1 MPILFQFVQYYSLIF
16 SIFVCIYDSEDHF
29 YHWIPV
35 EVPISGLL
43 IEHGPISYK
52 DPSTGLVNVSIET
65 GTHVNW
71 TCYVNGNAT
80 EICSNIDLNWENQ
93 GGEYLLIH
101 YFCAHDILGIVYF
114 DFVDYKVTGYHDITI
129 EAVNHVTGSTV
140 SDTVTVDVLYMI
152 VNPVIDITTPTWDD
166 FLVHPG
172 DVIRFDVSVDFAS
185 RVDVRLLCSDGQNV
199 SITFLLC
206 DLYPDVIF

>member
-1 MPILFQFVQYYSLIF
+1 MRKMQIMNSVAAHHYIDIVLKITLSKHDTLNLF
-16 SIFVCIYDSEDHF
+16 
-29 YHWIPV
+29 
-35 EVPISGLL
+35 
-43 IEHGPISYK
+43 
-52 DPSTGLVNVSIET
+52 
-65 GTHVNW
+65 
-71 TCYVNGNAT
+71 
-80 EICSNIDLNWENQ
+80 
-93 GGEYLLIH
+93 IH
-101 YFCAHDILGIVYF
+101 YFYAHDILGIVYF

-140 SDTVTVDVLYMI
+140 SDTGTVDVLYMI
-152 VNPVIDITTPTWDD
+152 GNPEIDITTPTWDD

-206 DLYPDVIF
+206 DLYPRCYFFD